1 MHVNRG
7 DRNQYDNLKSKSGG
21 ILMNKKFRK
30 IIIGTLT
37 LAMVLSMSSV
47 SMAKPKAENKA
58 HTKSTET
65 TATTEVNIAKI
76 TCTASG
82 KLNISFGQNVAYTET
97 LNAVITDNSGKEI
110 ECGISAKSRRKLTVS
125 VKGLIK
131 GQNYNLTIEGIANYN
146 SDKAATVSKIFTA
159 KGMKTAS
166 SVEKV
171 SMTKKNVIILH
182 TKSAA
187 YYKDA
192 TVEVKD
198 ADGNILSAAIIKKAK
213 GNIKIKVDGLE
224 KGKKYTVTVNG
235 VKTKKENN
243 FSSITKIFI
252 AK

>member
-1 MHVNRG
+1 M
-7 DRNQYDNLKSKSGG
+7 
-21 ILMNKKFRK
+21 
-30 IIIGTLT
+30 
-37 LAMVLSMSSV
+37 
-47 SMAKPKAENKA
+47 
-58 HTKSTET
+58 
-65 TATTEVNIAKI
+65 
-76 TCTASG
+76 
-82 KLNISFGQNVAYTET
+82 
-97 LNAVITDNSGKEI
+97 
-110 ECGISAKSRRKLTVS
+110 
-125 VKGLIK
+125 
-131 GQNYNLTIEGIANYN
+131 TIEGIANYN

>member
-7 DRNQYDNLKSKSGG
+7 DRNQYDNLKSKSGS

-110 ECGISAKSRRKLTVS
+110 ECGISAKSRRKLTFP
-125 VKGLIK
+125 VKG
-131 GQNYNLTIEGIANYN
+131 
-146 SDKAATVSKIFTA
+146 
-159 KGMKTAS
+159 
-166 SVEKV
+166 
-171 SMTKKNVIILH
+171 
-182 TKSAA
+182 
-187 YYKDA
+187 
-192 TVEVKD
+192 
-198 ADGNILSAAIIKKAK
+198 
-213 GNIKIKVDGLE
+213 
-224 KGKKYTVTVNG
+224 
-235 VKTKKENN
+235 
-243 FSSITKIFI
+243 
-252 AK
+252 

>member
-1 MHVNRG
+1 
-7 DRNQYDNLKSKSGG
+7 
-21 ILMNKKFRK
+21 MNKKFRK
-30 IIIGTLT
+30 IIIGTFT

-146 SDKAATVSKIFTA
+146 SDKAATVSKTFTA

-192 TVEVKD
+192 TVEVK
-198 ADGNILSAAIIKKAK
+198 
-213 GNIKIKVDGLE
+213 E
-224 KGKKYTVTVNG
+224 CRR
-235 VKTKKENN
+235 
-243 FSSITKIFI
+243 
-252 AK
+252 

>member
-7 DRNQYDNLKSKSGG
+7 DRNQYDNLKSKLGG

-37 LAMVLSMSSV
+37 LAMALSMSSV

-65 TATTEVNIAKI
+65 TTSTEVNIAKI

-82 KLNISFGQNVAYTET
+82 KLNVSFGQNVTYTET
-97 LNAVITDNSGKEI
+97 LNAIITDNSGKKI
-110 ECGISAKSRRKLTVS
+110 ECSISAKSRRKLTVS

-146 SDKAATVSKIFTA
+146 SNKFAAVSKTFTA
-159 KGMKTAS
+159 KGMKTACS
-166 SVEKV
+166 AEKV
-171 SMTKKNVIILH
+171 SMAKKNVIILH

-192 TVEVKD
+192 AVEVKD
-198 ADGNILSAAIIKKAK
+198 ADGNILSATIIKKAK

-243 FSSITKIFI
+243 FSSITKTFT

>member
-1 MHVNRG
+1 
-7 DRNQYDNLKSKSGG
+7 
-21 ILMNKKFRK
+21 MNKKFRK

-110 ECGISAKSRRKLTVS
+110 ECGIS

>member
-30 IIIGTLT
+30 IIIGTFT

-146 SDKAATVSKIFTA
+146 SDKAATVSKTFTA

-243 FSSITKIFI
+243 FSSITKIFT